1 VALIAIVIVIICLN
15 FSSIFVQEPQ
25 ETKLSA
31 GPASLTAGQYFTV
44 NLSDNESKRLVGE
57 NISVTVINASNNK
70 VIDQSILTTKEG
82 GGDYKVKVFYNGTEE
97 YKSSNITMDLH
108 VNPHLIKVFGKTVDG
123 YGYVPTQEEKSRMYE
138 IAYGF

>member
-1 VALIAIVIVIICLN
+1 MALIAIVIVIICLN

-82 GGDYKVKVFYNGTEE
+82 GKAWT
-97 YKSSNITMDLH
+97 
-108 VNPHLIKVFGKTVDG
+108 
-123 YGYVPTQEEKSRMYE
+123 
-138 IAYGF
+138 

>member
-1 VALIAIVIVIICLN
+1 MTLA
-15 FSSIFVQEPQ
+15 
-25 ETKLSA
+25 
-31 GPASLTAGQYFTV
+31 
-44 NLSDNESKRLVGE
+44 
-57 NISVTVINASNNK
+57 
-70 VIDQSILTTKEG
+70 